1 MANTLLSMLSST
13 PIAETTDIIYYTIA
27 AILTLAIVLGI
38 AMLSKVKTAVA
49 GNLIGSAATLL
60 AIVLAMWYF
69 KIFSLIELWIA
80 MLIGAVIGIIIA
92 IRVKM
97 I

>member
-13 PIAETTDIIYYTIA
+13 PIAETTDIIYYAIA

-69 KIFSLIELWIA
+69 KISLTISNGEKSILQP
-80 MLIGAVIGIIIA
+80 M
-92 IRVKM
+92 RSK
-97 I
+97 